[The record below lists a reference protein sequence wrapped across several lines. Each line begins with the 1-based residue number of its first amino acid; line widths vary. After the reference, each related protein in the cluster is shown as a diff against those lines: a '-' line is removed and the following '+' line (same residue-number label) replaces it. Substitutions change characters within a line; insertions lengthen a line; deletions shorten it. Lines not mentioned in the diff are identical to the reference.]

1 MMIRL
6 FLLFVLAVAG
16 AAVQAEFV
24 LFYRMPNSEHFVNWE
39 SLKMAG
45 PYRSVWTM
53 ENFYERQDDGSVQRR
68 REMQFDC
75 GQRKVRRLR
84 YSYWSDLMSDPRSVF
99 SSNQEPT
106 SFVNVDKA
114 GSLSDILFR
123 DICSK

>member
-6 FLLFVLAVAG
+6 FLLSVLTLTG
-16 AAVQAEFV
+16 TAVQAEFV

-39 SLKMAG
+39 SLKVAT

-53 ENFYERQDDGSVQRR
+53 ENFYDRQDDGAVQRR
-68 REMQFDC
+68 REIQFDC

-84 YSYWSDLMSDPRSVF
+84 YAYWSDLTSDPRSVF

-106 SFVNVDKA
+106 PFINVDRA
-114 GSLSDILFR
+114 GSLSDVLFR
-123 DICSK
+123 EVCSK